1 MAHHPP
7 KTFTPHSK
15 MLVPTTRP
23 TDTRTEDEIVQ
34 HILSHRPVVHQKN
47 VWAFWDKGWD
57 AIRPWTKRNI
67 VDWVRRLGTEWEV
80 RVLDVAPDSPRH
92 VRHFVDESLLPP
104 AFNKFDHEHAG
115 QHKSDILRVLLLHLH
130 GGVWI
135 DVGAILTRHLDDIW
149 CKIEDPNDSTEVA
162 GIAIAMGSEAMPDR
176 IMGNTFIAAAK
187 GSLFTRL
194 WHEVFSAVMKDRT
207 SSLDVRLD
215 PLFAHLTP
223 FTLPGFTSSI
233 RVPVEAIG
241 DYLAQFTAAGRLFAL
256 VDRSVGWDGPRFFQK
271 NLMLFDMDELFIQN
285 VLTDWSGELQFAHL
299 SRPRH
304 EPVNRADFDQLA
316 SEEFVETSLERSI
329 ILKMSQGLLPEPI
342 PLAKI
347 WNHPENENADVAPGT
362 WAEYLRW
369 GSVHLDQVRP
379 LVPLSKAAKV
389 ALSTR
394 VWTAGVL
401 DIINDTTPVHDA
413 ILL

>member
-1 MAHHPP
+1 
-7 KTFTPHSK
+7 
-15 MLVPTTRP
+15 
-23 TDTRTEDEIVQ
+23 DTRTEDEIVQ

-67 VDWVRRLGTEWEV
+67 VDWVRRLGPDWEV
-80 RVLDVAPDSPRH
+80 RVLDVAPHSPRH
-92 VRHFVDESLLPP
+92 VRHFVDESHLPP

-115 QHKSDILRVLLLHLH
+115 QHKSDMLRVLLLHLH

-149 CKIEDPNDSTEVA
+149 SKIEDPNDPTEVV
-162 GIAIAMGSEAMPDR
+162 GIAIAMGGEAMPDR

-223 FTLPGFTSSI
+223 LTLPGFTSSI
-233 RVPVEAIG
+233 KVPVEAIG

-256 VDRSVGWDGPRFFQK
+256 VDPFVGWDDGPRFFQE

-299 SRPRH
+299 SRPRS

-316 SEEFVETSLERSI
+316 SEIFVETSLERSI
-329 ILKMSQGLLPEPI
+329 ILKMSQGLLPEPV

-347 WNHPENENADVAPGT
+347 WNRPENESADVAPGT

-369 GSVHLDQVRP
+369 GSVHLDQ
-379 LVPLSKAAKV
+379 
-389 ALSTR
+389 
-394 VWTAGVL
+394 
-401 DIINDTTPVHDA
+401 
-413 ILL
+413 